1 MRWLRFTHQ
10 GQPAWGCL
18 NNDTI
23 SVHTGDLFGIHQP
36 TGQTLLLSQVSL
48 LSPCQPGK
56 FFALWNN
63 FRAAA
68 AKNQWAEPTEPLYFL
83 KAANSFSHSGAEVMR
98 PRSEVGRIIFE
109 AELGVVIGRRGRDIP
124 LDRAHEHVF
133 GYTCVNDVTAFEL
146 LRADTS
152 FEQWTRCKSFDGF
165 TPFGPWIETDLDPS
179 QCSVRGVLN
188 GRERQNYPVSDM
200 FFSPLELVSRLS
212 RDVTLEPG
220 DVISC
225 GTSLGAAPWP
235 NDATVEVTIDG
246 IGTLSNTMKAC
257 S

>member
-18 NNDTI
+18 NDDTI

-83 KAANSFSHSGAEVMR
+83 KAANSFSIQVPKSCVLAPKWDASFLR
-98 PRSEVGRIIFE
+98 PSW
-109 AELGVVIGRRGRDIP
+109 A
-124 LDRAHEHVF
+124 
-133 GYTCVNDVTAFEL
+133 
-146 LRADTS
+146 
-152 FEQWTRCKSFDGF
+152 W
-165 TPFGPWIETDLDPS
+165 
-179 QCSVRGVLN
+179 
-188 GRERQNYPVSDM
+188 
-200 FFSPLELVSRLS
+200 
-212 RDVTLEPG
+212 
-220 DVISC
+220 
-225 GTSLGAAPWP
+225 
-235 NDATVEVTIDG
+235 
-246 IGTLSNTMKAC
+246 
-257 S
+257 